1 MKKKCYVWYALI
13 LLLLSKSILCILGN
27 LCRPRL
33 IKDHFFLSFQ
43 SQWMCFTRWGLQ
55 TFYNKSFGLSGPK
68 LYLRPT
74 ESESIL
80 ASWFFFSIHS
90 ESKGS
95 YLWILPSFCWTKRII
110 SWFRRYQKHWTSNN
124 SNKEGYIL
132 STLYEL
138 NLTAMSCVLYLSPRF
153 LGCTNNLQYA
163 AGRYVRGN
171 LIPAL
176 LSNNPWLWWLDNYAS
191 SICPSALRRRNGSS
205 FLLLLSL
212 TLIHCLLWGYHHLFH
227 LSYQFN
233 PYFSNLHFQ
242 KNIIQIL

>member
-1 MKKKCYVWYALI
+1 MRSSNLLQQIIWIVWSQTLPETYWIRVYTGQLI
-13 LLLLSKSILCILGN
+13 F
-27 LCRPRL
+27 
-33 IKDHFFLSFQ
+33 FFL
-43 SQWMCFTRWGLQ
+43 
-55 TFYNKSFGLSGPK
+55 
-68 LYLRPT
+68 
-74 ESESIL
+74 
-80 ASWFFFSIHS
+80 SIHS

-171 LIPAL
+171 LVPAL

-227 LSYQFN
+227 LSYQYIHSHQ
-233 PYFSNLHFQ
+233 P
-242 KNIIQIL
+242 